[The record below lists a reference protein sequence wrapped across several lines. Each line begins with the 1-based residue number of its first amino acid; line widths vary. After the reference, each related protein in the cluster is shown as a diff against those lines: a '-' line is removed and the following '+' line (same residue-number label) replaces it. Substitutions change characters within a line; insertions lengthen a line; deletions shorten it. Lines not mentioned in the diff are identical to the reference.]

1 MRHATTGRITR
12 LQLRRAAMDV
22 LLAAERAR
30 AGQHERHA
38 DRRAAGNEP
47 AATQVAHHQRTARHP
62 GPGLHPRGPRAPAR
76 LRRRFADQQDS
87 PRHGRTDPP
96 PEPTSSTNPVSHPQ
110 WAARSATWW
119 RSAAP
124 ELAGSRDPPAV
135 ERERRPSHPPRHPNP
150 TARPYP
156 GVLRVSLAMRNT
168 VARLTPNCFPS
179 CMRGMPASKSCC
191 SHTVWTT
198 STWW

>member
-1 MRHATTGRITR
+1 MCCWPQKGHGPVSMSDTPTDELQEMSPQR
-12 LQLRRAAMDV
+12 LKSLIISELHGILVQDYTQEALGLLLGYDGGSQISKILR
-22 LLAAERAR
+22 
-30 AGQHERHA
+30 
-38 DRRAAGNEP
+38 
-47 AATQVAHHQRTARHP
+47 
-62 GPGLHPRGPRAPAR
+62 
-76 LRRRFADQQDS
+76 
-87 PRHGRTDPP
+87 RHGRTDPP

-135 ERERRPSHPPRHPNP
+135 ERERSPSHPPRHPNP